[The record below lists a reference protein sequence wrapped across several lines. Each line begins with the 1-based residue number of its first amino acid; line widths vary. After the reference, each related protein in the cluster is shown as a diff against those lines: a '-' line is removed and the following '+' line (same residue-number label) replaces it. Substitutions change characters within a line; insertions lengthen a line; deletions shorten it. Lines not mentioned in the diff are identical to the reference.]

1 VSGALSFGL
10 GGLIEIGPGGSTLK
24 AVLNDEALLPETDA
38 LSAALLPVGSVCF
51 CFLGGFVRLAI
62 RVLLGN

>member
-10 GGLIEIGPGGSTLK
+10 GGLIEIGPGGSIFK
-24 AVLNDEALLPETDA
+24 AVLNDEALLPATDA
-38 LSAALLPVGSVCF
+38 LSAAFLSVGSACF
-51 CFLGGFVRLAI
+51 FFLGGFVRLAI